1 MSDDYLRLAQ
11 HPAYKKSTLVQT
23 SATASRLIVTG
34 STMLANALA
43 SGANSFTQKTK
54 PRPKPVSFS
63 PAARSRI
70 RKINTFSESAA
81 ELSHKTVGQV
91 GKIVQEFGASLARR
105 KERSKYPRG
114 FDENGNPVPFKP
126 GILNKS
132 MIAFTT
138 LVDGIEQ
145 GARTVLATGSAAAST
160 VVGHRYGP
168 EAGAVAQD
176 VTGGFKNVGLVY
188 IDAAGVSRKAV
199 LKSVA
204 KGMIVGRMRDGQQVV
219 VGSGDGGV
227 VSSSDMHAMSPN
239 QQLGVPG
246 PSGNPY
252 HRAPSPGRRTPPP
265 PTPPP
270 PYGAPNTYSLGGTPM
285 NSGKR

>member
-1 MSDDYLRLAQ
+1 M
-11 HPAYKKSTLVQT
+11 
-23 SATASRLIVTG
+23 ASRLVVTG
-34 STMLANALA
+34 SNMLANALA
-43 SGANSFTQKTK
+43 SGANSFAQKTK

-63 PAARSRI
+63 PAARERI

-81 ELSHKTVGQV
+81 SLSSKTVGQV
-91 GKIVQEFGASLARR
+91 GKIAQDFGASLARR
-105 KERSKYPRG
+105 KDRKYPRG

-138 LVDGIEQ
+138 LVDGIEY
-145 GARTVLATGSAAAST
+145 GARTVLQTGSAAAST
-160 VVGHRYGP
+160 IVGHRYGP

-176 VTGGFKNVGLVY
+176 LTGGFKNVGLVY
-188 IDAAGVSRKAV
+188 IDAAGVSRKAI

-204 KGMIVGRMRDGQQVV
+204 KGMIIGRMHNGQQVM

-227 VSSSDMHAMSPN
+227 VTSSDIQGMSSN

-252 HRAPSPGRRTPPP
+252 HRAPSPARRTPPP

-285 NSGKR
+285 NNSGKR